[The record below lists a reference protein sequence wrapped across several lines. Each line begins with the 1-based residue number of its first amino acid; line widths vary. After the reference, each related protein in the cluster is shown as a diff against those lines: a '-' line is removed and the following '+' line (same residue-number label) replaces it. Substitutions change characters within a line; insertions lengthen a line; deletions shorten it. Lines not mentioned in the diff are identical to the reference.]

1 MYFLSLLAEWPG
13 NRLQITLF
21 TYICEELTGE
31 TNQKARHS
39 LQPETLTNPE
49 KPIVVSSG
57 RNYRFFNQYE
67 VMDTMQYNESQS
79 YGQPYA
85 VRSALVSRLSVST
98 LSADMG
104 GGRFFTCWIYPNPG
118 NPAFTTLTQDS
129 FYRWK
134 ASRPGNVHSIGPPWL
149 PEIILPNKIV

>member
-1 MYFLSLLAEWPG
+1 MTGKSLADNAFYIHLWRVDRRSESKSATFFTTRNIDKPWKT
-13 NRLQITLF
+13 NCSLF
-21 TYICEELTGE
+21 RKKLLI
-31 TNQKARHS
+31 
-39 LQPETLTNPE
+39 
-49 KPIVVSSG
+49 
-57 RNYRFFNQYE
+57 FNHYE